1 MAPGPAERHDGRMNE
16 QHLTYLASPE
26 WAARLRAD
34 LLPWIERVAVL
45 GDDVLEIGPGPG
57 LTTDILRERAAQVTA
72 VEIDGALAAALRER
86 LADTNV
92 EVVQGD
98 AAALELPDTRY
109 TAATCFS
116 VLHHVPTPEYQ
127 DRVLAEILR
136 VLRPGAGLFAT
147 DARDLDPIR
156 QGHDGD
162 TFVPLPVQELP
173 QRLER
178 IGFTDVDLEIGDY
191 EIRFAA
197 YRPTI

>member
-1 MAPGPAERHDGRMNE
+1 MGRMNE

-72 VEIDGALAAALRER
+72 VELDGALASALKER
-86 LADTNV
+86 LATTNV
-92 EVVQGD
+92 AVVQGD
-98 AAALELPDTRY
+98 AAALDLPDDRF

-116 VLHHVPTPEYQ
+116 VLHHVPSPEEQ
-127 DRVLAEILR
+127 DRILVEILR

-147 DARDLDPIR
+147 DARDLEPIR
-156 QGHDGD
+156 RGHDDD
-162 TFVPLPVQELP
+162 TFVPLPADTLAE
-173 QRLER
+173 RLGR
-178 IGFTDVDLEIGDY
+178 LGYTDVDLEVGDY

-197 YRPTI
+197 YRPA